1 MAGVGLVIP
10 PGSKSLANC
19 VPPLQEMDISA
30 HPWEH
35 PAETLPFYEA
45 HNRRYGKPGP
55 GFLMADQPGLH
66 ATTVIPTHLS
76 EIAAANPSWF
86 EEMGLGEA
94 TGDLEPSE
102 EEVHDAQA
110 ALLPGG
116 RGRVSDLLAREHER
130 LFPPKGDLVKP
141 GGPTTGGGSGQ
152 VPPEEEEAREH
163 VREIKAQATKAHAL
177 LRAKGTQSVG
187 GGAYARELRD
197 LLKVIGIMLILALSL
212 SGCGTLG
219 AVKPPVLPGQ
229 ADGPL
234 QRLWAA
240 LISRA
245 GMGDEI
251 FEGASVESVDVAA
264 GLVSSTLHSK
274 LGDLAPL
281 AGELIARRLIE
292 PAGPRA
298 WAVNVVGDPAG
309 APPRVFFVRRS
320 AGAGK
325 VAELPPSTPVKIWA
339 KRYELPGFSAAIV
352 TRWQPK

>member
-1 MAGVGLVIP
+1 MKTIVAL
-10 PGSKSLANC
+10 
-19 VPPLQEMDISA
+19 
-30 HPWEH
+30 
-35 PAETLPFYEA
+35 
-45 HNRRYGKPGP
+45 
-55 GFLMADQPGLH
+55 
-66 ATTVIPTHLS
+66 
-76 EIAAANPSWF
+76 
-86 EEMGLGEA
+86 
-94 TGDLEPSE
+94 
-102 EEVHDAQA
+102 A
-110 ALLPGG
+110 ALP
-116 RGRVSDLLAREHER
+116 VLL
-130 LFPPKGDLVKP
+130 LC
-141 GGPTTGGGSGQ
+141 
-152 VPPEEEEAREH
+152 
-163 VREIKAQATKAHAL
+163 L
-177 LRAKGTQSVG
+177 L
-187 GGAYARELRD
+187 
-197 LLKVIGIMLILALSL
+197 L

-251 FEGASVESVDVAA
+251 YEGASVESVDSGDVAA
-264 GLVSSTLHSK
+264 GLVSSSLSAK

-281 AGELIARRLIE
+281 AGELITRRLIE

-309 APPRVFFVRRS
+309 APPRIFFVRQS

-325 VAELPPSTPVKIWA
+325 VAGLLPSTPVKIWA